1 MSRGAAGW
9 ERVGTALPHLFALV
23 TLLEDVGSKQL
34 HWNMAAI
41 KQMCYWH
48 ADSHC

>member
-1 MSRGAAGW
+1 
-9 ERVGTALPHLFALV
+9 
-23 TLLEDVGSKQL
+23 
-34 HWNMAAI
+34 MAAI